1 MLVYSSPRY
10 LFILF
15 FFYFFFNSY
24 NVLLLY
30 SYIHLFIYYSFVVLR
45 GCLQLKW
52 QVIFSLN
59 RGIIWGNSIFRAK
72 KIGFL
77 KNVLCLR
84 PNLSCR
90 KQKTNPPKIGTSL
103 QIPWMFPPAPLGIAP
118 DACFL
123 KSGFSGSRASGA
135 IPRGAGGNI
144 HGIWRDVPIF
154 GGFVFCFLQFAR
166 PTKTSFF

>member
-1 MLVYSSPRY
+1 MFYRFIRISIY
-10 LFILF
+10 LFLF
-15 FFYFFFNSY
+15 FS
-24 NVLLLY
+24 
-30 SYIHLFIYYSFVVLR
+30 YSFVILR
-45 GCLQLKW
+45 GCTPDKMASDSYDKYGHYMDQIRSFLP
-52 QVIFSLN
+52 
-59 RGIIWGNSIFRAK
+59 K
-72 KIGFL
+72 KL
-77 KNVLCLR
+77 VSWKNVLSLR

-135 IPRGAGGNI
+135 IPRGAGENI

>member
-1 MLVYSSPRY
+1 MIFLASFTCSSGRLLFYARLQFPALLVYSFFFHFFLILIIFYCFIALFVY
-10 LFILF
+10 LFI
-15 FFYFFFNSY
+15 
-24 NVLLLY
+24 
-30 SYIHLFIYYSFVVLR
+30 HLFSCYSFVVLR
-45 GCLQLKW
+45 GCPQLKW

-103 QIPWMFPPAPLGIAP
+103 QIP
-118 DACFL
+118 
-123 KSGFSGSRASGA
+123 
-135 IPRGAGGNI
+135 
-144 HGIWRDVPIF
+144 
-154 GGFVFCFLQFAR
+154 
-166 PTKTSFF
+166 